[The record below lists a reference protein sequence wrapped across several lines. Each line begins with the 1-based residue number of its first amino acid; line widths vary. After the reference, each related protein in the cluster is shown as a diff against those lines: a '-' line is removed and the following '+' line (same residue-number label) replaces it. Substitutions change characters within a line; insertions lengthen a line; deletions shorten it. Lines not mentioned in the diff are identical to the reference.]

1 MDKKLNYGFV
11 ISTEGKYT
19 GGFSKWPNAHPGKE
33 MDELNGIDAWDG
45 WIDKSN
51 GQIYRQ
57 NNGWMD
63 IGCVNGQTGVRMD
76 G

>member
-33 MDELNGIDAWDG
+33 MDELNGIDTWD
-45 WIDKSN
+45 WMD
-51 GQIYRQ
+51 RQ
-57 NNGWMD
+57 VKWTDIQTKQWVD
-63 IGCVNGQTGVRMD
+63 IGCVNG
-76 G
+76 